1 MFLNVGLKKIVL
13 ISQTGM
19 SEGMDAD
26 QVEAMNQ
33 RPQGIRLEKEKKI
46 SLL

>member
-13 ISQTGM
+13 IWM

-33 RPQGIRLEKEKKI
+33 RPQGIRWEKEKK
-46 SLL
+46 